1 MIDTFLFQIP
11 EYLLVL
17 LRVIRQ
23 KCRCNDDRYLLAD
36 LQISEKALSVIV
48 IISRFV
54 RAGIK
59 ARYAGDTFIA
69 VYAHVILL
77 RSHVC
82 REYRSGTH
90 TFVTASTMFI
100 RVNQF
105 HYLIIASYENT
116 PKTPWTSYIPI
127 IHLSVQKLNVYL
139 KLYTPLRNILCD
151 KIPYRIKKPPNPLL
165 SSVPEDSSESDRRGS
180 NPRSRPWQGRAL
192 PTTPL
197 SHVQHLL
204 LFCCAVP

>member
-11 EYLLVL
+11 EYLLIL

-36 LQISEKALSVIV
+36 LQISEKALRVIV

-59 ARYAGDTFIA
+59 ARSAGDTFIA

-105 HYLIIASYENT
+105 HYLIIA
-116 PKTPWTSYIPI
+116 PF
-127 IHLSVQKLNVYL
+127 L
-139 KLYTPLRNILCD
+139 
-151 KIPYRIKKPPNPLL
+151 
-165 SSVPEDSSESDRRGS
+165 
-180 NPRSRPWQGRAL
+180 
-192 PTTPL
+192 
-197 SHVQHLL
+197 
-204 LFCCAVP
+204 